1 MALPPT
7 GRRSSGNLPARTDA
21 VGGVSESRAAAL
33 AKIRE
38 IARPEPVAPAE
49 PAAKAEKAEKA
60 ERPRRRFV
68 GPIATAVTESEI
80 ANQLRRLARLWAS
93 DEIDMDAPRGS
104 YLNFLV

>member
-38 IARPEPVAPAE
+38 IARPEPAAPAE
-49 PAAKAEKAEKA
+49 PAAKAEKA